1 MDALADA
8 GQDALADAGQVV
20 KAVVLPVGWVA

>member
-20 KAVVLPVGWVA
+20 QAVVLPVGWVA